1 MRNPRSAMALLA
13 LLITS
18 SASAGPLRGALIVAA
33 DGTFLGTCNG
43 TYDRLSIANK
53 FSQYGSE
60 YSGSSIFNK
69 YGRYGNEYSSNSAFN
84 PYTSSAPYLLAS
96 DPELIAMFTAFNYRS
111 TPQIVDALRSSGA
124 NRVSANRNL
133 LRAID
138 PNVLRVACESP

>member
-1 MRNPRSAMALLA
+1 MRNTRSALALFALLVTGA
-13 LLITS
+13 
-18 SASAGPLRGALIVAA
+18 ASAGPLRGALIVAA

-43 TYDRLSIANK
+43 IYDRLSIANK

-69 YGRYGNEYSSNSAFN
+69 YGTYGSEYSSYSAFN
-84 PYTSSAPYLLAS
+84 PYTSTAPYILAS
-96 DPELIAMFTAFNYRS
+96 DPELMAMFTAFNYRP
-111 TPQIVDALRSSGA
+111 TPKIVDALRSFGA

-138 PNVLRVACESP
+138 PNVLRVSCENP